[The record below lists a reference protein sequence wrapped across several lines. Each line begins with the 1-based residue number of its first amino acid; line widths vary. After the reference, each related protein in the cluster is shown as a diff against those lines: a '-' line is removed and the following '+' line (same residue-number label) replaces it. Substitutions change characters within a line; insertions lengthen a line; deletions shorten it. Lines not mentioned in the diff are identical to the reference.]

1 MGPTKNTHIFLACSR
16 LVLQLCIF
24 LSCQD
29 IDKNSTD
36 INRHKVQVVTG
47 QEMVKKLTKAIDES
61 RKEQERVVAEK
72 EKMVAVFKEIEQKAF
87 IVQENYKRTQEV
99 LYSCHTKL

>member
-1 MGPTKNTHIFLACSR
+1 M
-16 LVLQLCIF
+16 
-24 LSCQD
+24 
-29 IDKNSTD
+29 
-36 INRHKVQVVTG
+36 
-47 QEMVKKLTKAIDES
+47 KKLTKAIDES

-99 LYSCHTKL
+99 LILSS